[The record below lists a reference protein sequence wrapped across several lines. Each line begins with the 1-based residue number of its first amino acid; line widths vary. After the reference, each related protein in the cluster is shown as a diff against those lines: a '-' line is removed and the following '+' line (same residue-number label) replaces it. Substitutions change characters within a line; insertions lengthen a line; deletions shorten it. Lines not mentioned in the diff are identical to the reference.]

1 MMHMTF
7 YWSKEMTLLIDTW
20 RTSTFTGYALSLLA
34 CFIVSAFYQYLED
47 LRLRLKIA
55 SAGKPSSSSDQ
66 NQIDSSSQTPLL
78 RKNIAGKWSIARLAG
93 ALLFG
98 VNSAIGYLLML
109 AIMSF
114 NGGVFVA
121 IVLGLTIG
129 CFVFR
134 TADDD
139 VTLIVDNPCACA

>member
-7 YWSKEMTLLIDTW
+7 YWSKDVTLLIDTW
-20 RTSTFTGYALSLLA
+20 RTSTWTGYVLSLLA
-34 CFIVSAFYQYLED
+34 CLIVSAFYQYLED
-47 LRLRLKIA
+47 LRLRVKIA
-55 SAGKPSSSSDQ
+55 SAGKPSSSAQ
-66 NQIDSSSQTPLL
+66 NEASAAAPLL
-78 RKNIAGKWSIARLAG
+78 QKNLVGKWSLARLAG

-98 VNSAIGYLLML
+98 VNSSIGYLLML

-121 IVLGLTIG
+121 IILGLTIG